1 MLPIMAAVAVLLA
14 PLSLSGQNAKP
25 DPFERI
31 AFMVGRWEGPQ
42 EGQPGTGTATRE
54 YARVLNGRFIRV
66 VNKSEYP
73 IQPKNPQGEIHH
85 DEGYFSFDRVR
96 KKLVLRQFHQEGFFN
111 QYVEDDGATPTKI
124 VFSSEALENVPAGWK
139 ARETYLVLGPDE
151 FEEVFELA
159 QAGKPFEVYSRARF
173 KRVK

>member
-1 MLPIMAAVAVLLA
+1 MLRITAAVAVLLA
-14 PLSLSGQNAKP
+14 SLGQNAQKTAP

-31 AFMVGRWEGPQ
+31 AFMVGRWQGPQ

-54 YARVLNGRFIRV
+54 YSRVLNGRFIRV
-66 VNKSEYP
+66 MNRSEYP
-73 IQPKNPQGEIHH
+73 VQQKNPKGEIHH
-85 DEGYFSFDRVR
+85 DEGYFSFDRTR
-96 KKLVLRQFHQEGFFN
+96 RKLVLRQFHQEGFFN

-124 VFSSEALENVPAGWK
+124 VLTSEALENVPAGWK
-139 ARETYLVLGPDE
+139 ARETYLLLGPDE

-159 QAGKPFEVYSRARF
+159 QGGKPFEVYSRARF

>member
-1 MLPIMAAVAVLLA
+1 MLRIVAAVALLVA
-14 PLSLSGQNAKP
+14 PSIQSGQNAGP
-25 DPFERI
+25 EPFERI

-42 EGQPGTGTATRE
+42 EGQPGTGRATRE
-54 YARVLNGRFIRV
+54 YTRVLNGRFLRV
-66 VNKSEYP
+66 TNRSEYP
-73 IQPKNPQGEIHH
+73 IQQKNPKGELHH
-85 DEGYFSFDRVR
+85 DEGYLSFDRAR
-96 KKLVLRQFHQEGFFN
+96 GKLVLRQFHQEGFFN
-111 QYVEDDGATPTKI
+111 QYVEDDGSTPAKI
-124 VFSSEALENVPAGWK
+124 VFTSEALENVPAGWK